1 MSRPSLLNQ
10 VEALVMEGL
19 SVSEIAEIIDRS
31 EITVHKYMTKIFQ
44 DQGVKS
50 RYELMCEK
58 MKRLE
63 DKLNLA
69 EEYLAKYGNE
79 DNWIKVTGDKD
90 VFAQGCGYYL
100 AQKALKEI
108 RE

>member
-1 MSRPSLLNQ
+1 MSRPSLLNE
-10 VEALVMEGL
+10 VEKLIMEGV
-19 SVSEIAEIIDRS
+19 SVPEIAKIIDRS
-31 EITVHKYMTKIFQ
+31 EITVHKYMTKIFEGR
-44 DQGVKS
+44 GVRS
-50 RYELMCEK
+50 RYELMYEK
-58 MKRLE
+58 LK
-63 DKLNLA
+63 LA

-79 DNWIKVTGDKD
+79 DNWIKVAEDKY